1 MLKEGNKSFSTQV
14 VAPYSEAFSD
24 NLARVSIHG
33 KSKNIYIYG
42 GNYFAGV
49 DLEGKK
55 AGATL
60 GRSSEGADPL
70 NGHQVLSEKPDQPEK
85 HRLDQSLQCLSP
97 NCRRPAARLGTQA
110 PYTHNRRYLQTQ
122 QDLAPGQ
129 GFQGQASSVSREQLT
144 CPDEK
149 PGRPGL
155 QSHRPASGCLC
166 VFTTKSPATDRG
178 ATCRAIQAARE
189 DFSS

>member
-14 VAPYSEAFSD
+14 MAPYSEAFSD
-24 NLARVSIHG
+24 NLPKVSIHG

-60 GRSSEGADPL
+60 GGSSEGTDPL
-70 NGHQVLSEKPDQPEK
+70 NGHQLLSEDPDQPEK

-97 NCRRPAARLGTQA
+97 NCRRPAARLGTGSLH
-110 PYTHNRRYLQTQ
+110 PQ
-122 QDLAPGQ
+122 Q
-129 GFQGQASSVSREQLT
+129 E
-144 CPDEK
+144 
-149 PGRPGL
+149 
-155 QSHRPASGCLC
+155 
-166 VFTTKSPATDRG
+166 VFTNPAGPG
-178 ATCRAIQAARE
+178 AWSGISRTSQQRFQRAAE
-189 DFSS
+189 